1 MTAIRSATT
10 RATVLG
16 VALVLGSL
24 SIAIASAEARRATAT
39 ERPAILDAWHAA
51 NGLDDSPEC
60 RTAWVTR
67 VSALRPRTAIV
78 YANFTQRESRGCIL
92 GNGYAVLRRPAREST
107 AWRVVFQSPD
117 VPPCRLITAR
127 MARELGLGRV
137 CDPKG

>member
-1 MTAIRSATT
+1 MTASRSTT
-10 RATVLG
+10 ARATVLG
-16 VALVLGSL
+16 LAVATPALW
-24 SIAIASAEARRATAT
+24 IATTNAEARRATTT

-51 NGLDDSPEC
+51 NGLGDPAEC

-67 VSALRPRTAIV
+67 VSAHRPRTAIV
-78 YANFTQRESRGCIL
+78 YANFSQRESRGCIL
-92 GNGYAVLRRPAREST
+92 GNGYGVLRRSTREST
-107 AWRVVFQSPD
+107 AWRVVLQSSD